1 MGNSRDNPGWLVA
14 VSVSKKG
21 ESSMKLLCC
30 ADLHNSFDLTHFE
43 TQTYDKEPDLIVTL
57 GDISIQDLRIIE
69 RTADNLGIPAIGI
82 CGNHDEPF
90 ALQSVDIDDL
100 HCKAKTIDGVT
111 FAGIGG
117 SLRYKRSNYMFLTQQ
132 QSIDI
137 AKKLPK
143 ADVLITHDKPY
154 TGWFADTKAQF
165 AKDPNA
171 GLVGIAQYVRK
182 NKPKY
187 HLYGHL
193 HQRMTEEKHGTTS
206 MCVYGIQLIDI
217 GGEDDDSL

>member
-1 MGNSRDNPGWLVA
+1 
-14 VSVSKKG
+14 
-21 ESSMKLLCC
+21 MKLLCC

-43 TQTYDKEPDLIVTL
+43 TQTYDKEPDIIVTL
-57 GDISIQDLRIIE
+57 GDISVQDLRIIK

-90 ALQSVDIDDL
+90 ALQSVGIDDL
-100 HCKAKTIDGVT
+100 HGKVKTIDGVT

-132 QSIDI
+132 QGIDI
-137 AKKLPK
+137 AKSLPK
-143 ADVLITHDKPY
+143 ADVLISHDKPY
-154 TGWFADTKAQF
+154 SGWFFDKKAQY
-165 AKDPNA
+165 AKDPHA
-171 GLVGIAQYVRK
+171 GLVGITKYIRQ
-182 NKPKY
+182 NKPKI

-193 HQRMTEEKHGTTS
+193 HQRMTEEQHGTTS

-217 GGEDDDSL
+217 GDDGDDSL

>member
-1 MGNSRDNPGWLVA
+1 
-14 VSVSKKG
+14 
-21 ESSMKLLCC
+21 MKLLCC

-43 TQTYDKEPDLIVTL
+43 TQTYDKEPDIIVTL
-57 GDISIQDLRIIE
+57 GDISVQDLRIIK
-69 RTADNLGIPAIGI
+69 RTADNLCIPAIGV

-90 ALQSVDIDDL
+90 VLQSVDIDDL
-100 HCKAKTIDGVT
+100 HGKVKTIDGVS
-111 FAGIGG
+111 FVGIGG

-143 ADVLITHDKPY
+143 ADVLITHDKAY
-154 TGWFADTKAQF
+154 TGWFVDTKAQF
-165 AKDPNA
+165 AKDPHA
-171 GLVGIAQYVRK
+171 GLVGITKYIRK

-193 HQRMTEEKHGTTS
+193 HQRMTEEKYGTTS
-206 MCVYGIQLIDI
+206 MCIYGIQLVDI
-217 GGEDDDSL
+217 GGKDDEEV

>member
-1 MGNSRDNPGWLVA
+1 M
-14 VSVSKKG
+14 
-21 ESSMKLLCC
+21 
-30 ADLHNSFDLTHFE
+30 THFE

-57 GDISIQDLRIIE
+57 GDISVQDLRIIK

-90 ALQSVDIDDL
+90 ALQSVGIDDL
-100 HCKAKTIDGVT
+100 HGKVKTIDGVT

-137 AKKLPK
+137 AKSLPK
-143 ADVLITHDKPY
+143 ADVLISHDKPY
-154 TGWFADTKAQF
+154 SGWFFDKKAQY
-165 AKDPNA
+165 AKDPHA
-171 GLVGIAQYVRK
+171 GLVGITKYIRQ
-182 NKPKY
+182 NKPKI

-193 HQRMTEEKHGTTS
+193 HQRMTEEQHGTTS

-217 GGEDDDSL
+217 GDDGDDSL

>member
-1 MGNSRDNPGWLVA
+1 
-14 VSVSKKG
+14 
-21 ESSMKLLCC
+21 MKLLCC

-57 GDISIQDLRIIE
+57 GDIGVQDLRIIK
-69 RTADNLGIPAIGI
+69 RTADNHGIPAIGV

-90 ALQSVDIDDL
+90 ALQSVGIDDL
-100 HCKAKTIDGVT
+100 HGKVKTIDGVT

-132 QSIDI
+132 QSIDV
-137 AKKLPK
+137 AKNLPR
-143 ADVLITHDKPY
+143 ADVLITHDKAY
-154 TGWFADTKAQF
+154 IGWFVDSKSQY
-165 AKDPNA
+165 AKDPHA
-171 GLVGIAQYVRK
+171 GLVGISKYIRK
-182 NKPKY
+182 NRSRY

-193 HQRMTEEKHGTTS
+193 HQRMTEEKHGMTS

-217 GGEDDDSL
+217 GDDGDDSL

>member
-1 MGNSRDNPGWLVA
+1 
-14 VSVSKKG
+14 
-21 ESSMKLLCC
+21 MKLLCC

-43 TQTYDKEPDLIVTL
+43 TQTYDKEPDIIVTL
-57 GDISIQDLRIIE
+57 GDISVQDLRIIK

-90 ALQSVDIDDL
+90 ALQSVGIDDL
-100 HCKAKTIDGVT
+100 HGKVKTIDGVS

-117 SLRYKRSNYMFLTQQ
+117 SLRYNRSNYMFLTQQ
-132 QSIDI
+132 LSIEV
-137 AKKLPK
+137 AAALPK

-154 TGWFADTKAQF
+154 SGWFVDTKAQF
-165 AKDPNA
+165 AKDPHA
-171 GLVGIAQYVRK
+171 GLAGITKYIRK

-193 HQRMTEEKHGTTS
+193 HQRMTEEKYGTTS

-217 GGEDDDSL
+217 GDDGDDSL

>member
-1 MGNSRDNPGWLVA
+1 
-14 VSVSKKG
+14 
-21 ESSMKLLCC
+21 MKLLCC

-43 TQTYDKEPDLIVTL
+43 TQTYDKEPDIIVTL
-57 GDISIQDLRIIE
+57 GDISVQDLRIIK

-90 ALQSVDIDDL
+90 ALQSVGIDDL
-100 HCKAKTIDGVT
+100 HGKVKTIDGVT

-137 AKKLPK
+137 AKSLPK
-143 ADVLITHDKPY
+143 ADVLISHEKPY
-154 TGWFADTKAQF
+154 SGWFFDKKAQY
-165 AKDPNA
+165 AKDPHA
-171 GLVGIAQYVRK
+171 GLVGITKYIRQ
-182 NKPKY
+182 NKPKI
-187 HLYGHL
+187 HLYGNL
-193 HQRMTEEKHGTTS
+193 HQRMTEEQHGTTS

-217 GGEDDDSL
+217 GDDGDDSL

>member
-57 GDISIQDLRIIE
+57 GDISVQDLRIIK

-90 ALQSVDIDDL
+90 ALQSVGIDDL
-100 HCKAKTIDGVT
+100 HGKVKTIDGVT

-137 AKKLPK
+137 A
-143 ADVLITHDKPY
+143 
-154 TGWFADTKAQF
+154 
-165 AKDPNA
+165 
-171 GLVGIAQYVRK
+171 
-182 NKPKY
+182 
-187 HLYGHL
+187 
-193 HQRMTEEKHGTTS
+193 
-206 MCVYGIQLIDI
+206 
-217 GGEDDDSL
+217 

>member
-1 MGNSRDNPGWLVA
+1 
-14 VSVSKKG
+14 
-21 ESSMKLLCC
+21 MKLLCC

-57 GDISIQDLRIIE
+57 GDISVQDLRIIK

-90 ALQSVDIDDL
+90 ALQSVGIDDL
-100 HCKAKTIDGVT
+100 HGKVKTIDGVT

-137 AKKLPK
+137 AKSLPK
-143 ADVLITHDKPY
+143 ADVLISHDKPY
-154 TGWFADTKAQF
+154 SGWFFDKKAQY
-165 AKDPNA
+165 AKDPHA
-171 GLVGIAQYVRK
+171 GLVGITKYIRQ
-182 NKPKY
+182 NKPKI

-193 HQRMTEEKHGTTS
+193 HQRMTEEQHGTTS

-217 GGEDDDSL
+217 GDDGDDSL

>member
-1 MGNSRDNPGWLVA
+1 
-14 VSVSKKG
+14 
-21 ESSMKLLCC
+21 MKLLCC

-43 TQTYDKEPDLIVTL
+43 TQTYDKEPDIIVTL
-57 GDISIQDLRIIE
+57 GDISVQDLRIIK

-90 ALQSVDIDDL
+90 ALQSVGIDDL
-100 HCKAKTIDGVT
+100 HGKVKTIDGVS

-117 SLRYKRSNYMFLTQQ
+117 SLRYNRSNYMFLTQQ
-132 QSIDI
+132 QSIEV
-137 AKKLPK
+137 AAALPK

-154 TGWFADTKAQF
+154 SGWFVDTKAQF
-165 AKDPNA
+165 AKDPHA
-171 GLVGIAQYVRK
+171 GLAGITKYIRK

-193 HQRMTEEKHGTTS
+193 HQRMTEEKYGTTS

-217 GGEDDDSL
+217 GDDGDDSL

>member
-1 MGNSRDNPGWLVA
+1 
-14 VSVSKKG
+14 
-21 ESSMKLLCC
+21 MKLLCC

-57 GDISIQDLRIIE
+57 GDISVQDLRIIK

-90 ALQSVDIDDL
+90 ALQSVGIDDL
-100 HCKAKTIDGVT
+100 HDKVKTIDGVS
-111 FAGIGG
+111 FVGIGG

-132 QSIDI
+132 QSIDV
-137 AKKLPK
+137 AKSLPK
-143 ADVLITHDKPY
+143 ADVLISHDKPY
-154 TGWFADTKAQF
+154 SGWFFDKKAQY
-165 AKDPNA
+165 AKDPHA

-193 HQRMTEEKHGTTS
+193 HKRMTEEKHGTTS

-217 GGEDDDSL
+217 GDDGDDSL

>member
-1 MGNSRDNPGWLVA
+1 MGNSRDNPGWLIA

-21 ESSMKLLCC
+21 ENSMKLLCC

-43 TQTYDKEPDLIVTL
+43 TQTYDKEPDIIVTL
-57 GDISIQDLRIIE
+57 GDISVQDLRIIK

-90 ALQSVDIDDL
+90 ALQSVGIDDL
-100 HCKAKTIDGVT
+100 HGKVKTIDGVSFT
-111 FAGIGG
+111 GIGG
-117 SLRYKRSNYMFLTQQ
+117 SLRYKPSGNMFLTQQ

-143 ADVLITHDKPY
+143 TDVLITHDKPY
-154 TGWFADTKAQF
+154 TGWFVDTKSQY
-165 AKDPNA
+165 AKDPHA
-171 GLVGIAQYVRK
+171 GLVGITKYIRK

-187 HLYGHL
+187 HFYGHL
-193 HQRMTEEKHGTTS
+193 HQRMTEEKHGMTS
-206 MCVYGIQLIDI
+206 I
-217 GGEDDDSL
+217 GCMVSN

>member
-1 MGNSRDNPGWLVA
+1 
-14 VSVSKKG
+14 
-21 ESSMKLLCC
+21 MKLLCC

-43 TQTYDKEPDLIVTL
+43 TQTYDKEPDIIVTL
-57 GDISIQDLRIIE
+57 GDISVQDLRIIK
-69 RTADNLGIPAIGI
+69 RTADNLDIPAIGI

-90 ALQSVDIDDL
+90 ALQSVGIDDL
-100 HCKAKTIDGVT
+100 HGKVKTIDGVS

-117 SLRYKRSNYMFLTQQ
+117 SLRYNRSNYMFLTQQ
-132 QSIDI
+132 QSIEV
-137 AKKLPK
+137 AAALPK

-154 TGWFADTKAQF
+154 SGWFVDTKAQF
-165 AKDPNA
+165 VKDPHA
-171 GLVGIAQYVRK
+171 GLAGITKYIRK

-193 HQRMTEEKHGTTS
+193 HQRMTEEKYGTTS

-217 GGEDDDSL
+217 GDDGDDSL

>member
-1 MGNSRDNPGWLVA
+1 MGNSRDNPGWLIA

-43 TQTYDKEPDLIVTL
+43 TQTYDKEPDIIVTL
-57 GDISIQDLRIIE
+57 GDISVQDLRIIK

-90 ALQSVDIDDL
+90 ALQSVGIDDL
-100 HCKAKTIDGVT
+100 HGKVKTIDGVS

-117 SLRYKRSNYMFLTQQ
+117 SLRYNRSNYMFLTQQ
-132 QSIDI
+132 QSIEV
-137 AKKLPK
+137 AAALPK

-154 TGWFADTKAQF
+154 SGWFVDTKAQF
-165 AKDPNA
+165 AKDPHA
-171 GLVGIAQYVRK
+171 GLAGITKYIRK

-193 HQRMTEEKHGTTS
+193 HQRMTEEKYGTTS

-217 GGEDDDSL
+217 GDDGDDSL

>member
-1 MGNSRDNPGWLVA
+1 
-14 VSVSKKG
+14 
-21 ESSMKLLCC
+21 MKLLCC

-57 GDISIQDLRIIE
+57 GDISIQDLRIIK

-90 ALQSVDIDDL
+90 VLQSADIDDL
-100 HCKAKTIDGVT
+100 HGKVKTIDGVS

-137 AKKLPK
+137 AKQLPK
-143 ADVLITHDKPY
+143 ANVLISHDKPY
-154 TGWFADTKAQF
+154 NGWFFDRQSQF
-165 AKDPNA
+165 AKDPHA
-171 GLVGIAQYVRK
+171 GLVGISQYIRK

-193 HQRMTEEKHGTTS
+193 HQIMTEEKHGTTS

-217 GGEDDDSL
+217 GGNDDEEV

>member
-1 MGNSRDNPGWLVA
+1 
-14 VSVSKKG
+14 
-21 ESSMKLLCC
+21 MKLLCC

-57 GDISIQDLRIIE
+57 GDISIQDLRIIK

-100 HCKAKTIDGVT
+100 HGKVKTIDGVT

-132 QSIDI
+132 QSIDV
-137 AKKLPK
+137 AKNLPR

-165 AKDPNA
+165 AKDPHA
-171 GLVGIAQYVRK
+171 GLVGITKYIRK

-193 HQRMTEEKHGTTS
+193 HQRMTEEKYGTTS

-217 GGEDDDSL
+217 GDDGDDSL

>member
-1 MGNSRDNPGWLVA
+1 
-14 VSVSKKG
+14 
-21 ESSMKLLCC
+21 MKLLCC

-57 GDISIQDLRIIE
+57 GDISVQDLRIIK

-90 ALQSVDIDDL
+90 ALQSVGIDDL
-100 HCKAKTIDGVT
+100 HGKVKTIDGVS

-137 AKKLPK
+137 AKSLPK
-143 ADVLITHDKPY
+143 ADVLISHDKPY
-154 TGWFADTKAQF
+154 SGWFFDKKAQY
-165 AKDPNA
+165 AKDPHA
-171 GLVGIAQYVRK
+171 GLVGITKYIRQ
-182 NKPKY
+182 NKPKI

-193 HQRMTEEKHGTTS
+193 HQRMTEEQHGTTS

-217 GGEDDDSL
+217 GDDGDDSL

>member
-1 MGNSRDNPGWLVA
+1 
-14 VSVSKKG
+14 
-21 ESSMKLLCC
+21 MKLLCC

-57 GDISIQDLRIIE
+57 GDISVQDLRIIK

-90 ALQSVDIDDL
+90 ALQSVGIDDL
-100 HCKAKTIDGVT
+100 HGKVKTIDGVS

-132 QSIDI
+132 QSIDV
-137 AKKLPK
+137 AKSLPK
-143 ADVLITHDKPY
+143 ADVLISHDKPY
-154 TGWFADTKAQF
+154 SGWFFDKKAQY
-165 AKDPNA
+165 AKDPHA
-171 GLVGIAQYVRK
+171 GLVGITKYIRQ
-182 NKPKY
+182 NKPKI

-193 HQRMTEEKHGTTS
+193 HQRMTEEQHGTTS

-217 GGEDDDSL
+217 GDDGDDSL

>member
-1 MGNSRDNPGWLVA
+1 
-14 VSVSKKG
+14 
-21 ESSMKLLCC
+21 MKLLCC

-43 TQTYDKEPDLIVTL
+43 TQTYDKEPDIIVTL
-57 GDISIQDLRIIE
+57 GDISVQDLRIIK

-90 ALQSVDIDDL
+90 ALQSVGIDDL
-100 HCKAKTIDGVT
+100 HGKVKTIDGVS

-117 SLRYKRSNYMFLTQQ
+117 SLRYNRSNYMFLTQQ
-132 QSIDI
+132 QSIEV
-137 AKKLPK
+137 AAALPK

-154 TGWFADTKAQF
+154 SGWFVDTKAQF
-165 AKDPNA
+165 AKDPHASLA
-171 GLVGIAQYVRK
+171 GITKYIRK

-193 HQRMTEEKHGTTS
+193 HQRMTEEKYGTTS

-217 GGEDDDSL
+217 GDDGDDSL

>member
-1 MGNSRDNPGWLVA
+1 
-14 VSVSKKG
+14 
-21 ESSMKLLCC
+21 MKLLCC

-43 TQTYDKEPDLIVTL
+43 TQTYDKEPDIIVTL
-57 GDISIQDLRIIE
+57 GDISVQDLRIIK

-90 ALQSVDIDDL
+90 ALQSVGIDDL
-100 HCKAKTIDGVT
+100 HGKVKTIDGVT

-137 AKKLPK
+137 AKSLPK
-143 ADVLITHDKPY
+143 ADVLISHDKPY
-154 TGWFADTKAQF
+154 SGWFFDKKVQY
-165 AKDPNA
+165 AKDPHA
-171 GLVGIAQYVRK
+171 GLVGITKYIRQ
-182 NKPKY
+182 NKPKI

-193 HQRMTEEKHGTTS
+193 HQRMTEEQHGTTS

-217 GGEDDDSL
+217 GDDGDDSL

>member
-1 MGNSRDNPGWLVA
+1 
-14 VSVSKKG
+14 
-21 ESSMKLLCC
+21 MKLLCC

-43 TQTYDKEPDLIVTL
+43 TQTYDKEPDIIVTL
-57 GDISIQDLRIIE
+57 GDISVQDLRIIK

-90 ALQSVDIDDL
+90 ALQSVGIDDL
-100 HCKAKTIDGVT
+100 HGKVKTIDGVS

-117 SLRYKRSNYMFLTQQ
+117 SLRYNRSNYMFLTQQ
-132 QSIDI
+132 QSIEV
-137 AKKLPK
+137 AAALPK

-154 TGWFADTKAQF
+154 SGWFVDTKAQF
-165 AKDPNA
+165 AKDPHA
-171 GLVGIAQYVRK
+171 GLVGITKYIRK

-193 HQRMTEEKHGTTS
+193 HQRMTEEKYGTTS

-217 GGEDDDSL
+217 GDDGDDSL

>member
-1 MGNSRDNPGWLVA
+1 
-14 VSVSKKG
+14 
-21 ESSMKLLCC
+21 MKLLCC

-43 TQTYDKEPDLIVTL
+43 TQTYDKEPDIIVTL
-57 GDISIQDLRIIE
+57 GDISVQDLRIIK

-90 ALQSVDIDDL
+90 ALQSVGIDDL
-100 HCKAKTIDGVT
+100 HGKVKTIDGVS

-117 SLRYKRSNYMFLTQQ
+117 SLRYNRSNYMFLTQQ
-132 QSIDI
+132 QSIEV
-137 AKKLPK
+137 AAALPK

-154 TGWFADTKAQF
+154 SGWFVDTKAQF
-165 AKDPNA
+165 AKDLHA
-171 GLVGIAQYVRK
+171 GLAGITKYIRK

-193 HQRMTEEKHGTTS
+193 HQRMTEEKYGTTS

-217 GGEDDDSL
+217 GDDGDDSL

>member
-1 MGNSRDNPGWLVA
+1 
-14 VSVSKKG
+14 
-21 ESSMKLLCC
+21 MKLLCC

-57 GDISIQDLRIIE
+57 GDISVQDLRIIK
-69 RTADNLGIPAIGI
+69 RTADNLGISAIGV

-90 ALQSVDIDDL
+90 ALESVDIDDL
-100 HCKAKTIDGVT
+100 HGKVKTIDGVS

-117 SLRYKRSNYMFLTQQ
+117 SLRYKPSGNMFLTQQ

-154 TGWFADTKAQF
+154 TGWFVDTKSQF
-165 AKDPNA
+165 AKDPHA
-171 GLVGIAQYVRK
+171 GLVGITKYIRK
-182 NKPKY
+182 NQPKY

-193 HQRMTEEKHGTTS
+193 HQRMTEEKYGMTS
-206 MCVYGIQLIDI
+206 MCVYGIQLVDI

>member
-1 MGNSRDNPGWLVA
+1 
-14 VSVSKKG
+14 
-21 ESSMKLLCC
+21 MKLLCC

-57 GDISIQDLRIIE
+57 GDISIQDLRIIK

-100 HCKAKTIDGVT
+100 HGKVKTIDGVT

-132 QSIDI
+132 QSIDV
-137 AKKLPK
+137 AKNLPK

-165 AKDPNA
+165 AKDPHA
-171 GLVGIAQYVRK
+171 GLVGITKYIRK

-193 HQRMTEEKHGTTS
+193 HQRMTEEKYGTTS

-217 GGEDDDSL
+217 GDDGDDSL

>member
-1 MGNSRDNPGWLVA
+1 
-14 VSVSKKG
+14 
-21 ESSMKLLCC
+21 MKLLCC

-43 TQTYDKEPDLIVTL
+43 TQTYDKEPDIIVTL
-57 GDISIQDLRIIE
+57 GDISVQDLRIIK

-90 ALQSVDIDDL
+90 ALQSVGIDDL
-100 HCKAKTIDGVT
+100 HGKVKTIDGVT

-137 AKKLPK
+137 AKSLPK
-143 ADVLITHDKPY
+143 ADVLISHEKPY
-154 TGWFADTKAQF
+154 SGWFFDKKAQY
-165 AKDPNA
+165 AKDPHA
-171 GLVGIAQYVRK
+171 GLVGITKYIRQ
-182 NKPKY
+182 NKPKI

-193 HQRMTEEKHGTTS
+193 HQRMTEEQHGTTS

-217 GGEDDDSL
+217 GDDGDDSL